1 MREEKQKEKYVRTR
15 PRARGDGLGLDGT
28 DAGTSHNKKIYSA
41 FIPELFS
48 SFRPG
53 RELAFLSFPLSLSSS
68 LLLSFLFY
76 KSLRAEQPEREEAR
90 EDET

>member
-1 MREEKQKEKYVRTR
+1 MRTR
-15 PRARGDGLGLDGT
+15 PRARDEGSGLDGT

-53 RELAFLSFPLSLSSS
+53 RELAFLSFPLSSSLFLSSS
-68 LLLSFLFY
+68 LLLSLLFY

>member
-1 MREEKQKEKYVRTR
+1 MVRANA
-15 PRARGDGLGLDGT
+15 PRARGGGLGLDGT

-53 RELAFLSFPLSLSSS
+53 RELAFFLLLSLFPSISF
-68 LLLSFLFY
+68 LLSFLLY
-76 KSLRAEQPEREEAR
+76 KSPRAEQPERE
-90 EDET
+90 DETEIKKEER

>member
-1 MREEKQKEKYVRTR
+1 MREVKQKEKYVRTR
-15 PRARGDGLGLDGT
+15 LRQRGDGLGLDGT

-53 RELAFLSFPLSLSSS
+53 RELAFLSLSLFLP

-76 KSLRAEQPEREEAR
+76 KSLRAEQPELEEAR